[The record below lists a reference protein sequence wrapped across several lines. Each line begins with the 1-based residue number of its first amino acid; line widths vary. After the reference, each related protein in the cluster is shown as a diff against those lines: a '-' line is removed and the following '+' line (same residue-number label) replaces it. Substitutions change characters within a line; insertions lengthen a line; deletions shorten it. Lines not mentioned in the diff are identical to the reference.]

1 MDRHTLAIISILGSS
16 LDVLGALYLAYD
28 LLGGEHG
35 PLRTLSRGVT
45 YGVIYAA
52 GFGLLLGPVFGI
64 ACGVT
69 HGFTLAWEFSRAS
82 RGLGSPG
89 VSTDA
94 TASALRASS
103 YGMGVA
109 WYLGPLAGVLFAAAS
124 TVGQVAAYRV
134 GIRPAMDYS
143 PAPRIRIT
151 RRQLLAVFNRTIG
164 YGAAAALLCVYAAH
178 QPGRAVSFGVRLGLA
193 MGVITAIS
201 SAVSPLVEWGADRI
215 PEKRMGV
222 FGVTLILVG
231 FALQS
236 VQYWLT
242 LLDVPVG

>member
-69 HGFTLAWEFSRAS
+69 HGLTLAWEFSRAS
-82 RGLGSPG
+82 RGSPASG
-89 VSTDA
+89 FWTDA
-94 TASALRASS
+94 AASAIRASS
-103 YGMGVA
+103 YGVGVA
-109 WYLGPLAGVLFAAAS
+109 WYLGTPSGVIFAAAS
-124 TVGQVAAYRV
+124 TVGQVAAYRA

-143 PAPRIRIT
+143 PAPRLHIT
-151 RRQLLAVFNRTIG
+151 HRQLLAVLNRTAG
-164 YGAAAALLCVYAAH
+164 YGVGAALLCVYAAR
-178 QPGRAVSFGVRLGLA
+178 QPGRALSFGLRLGLA
-193 MGVITAIS
+193 MGLITAIS
-201 SAVSPLVEWGADRI
+201 SAVSPLIEWGADRV

-222 FGVTLILVG
+222 FGITLILIG
-231 FALQS
+231 FTLQS
-236 VQYWLT
+236 IQYWLA
-242 LLDVPVG
+242 LLDFPVR